1 MLVYGYKPVEKKL
14 WELKNAAMKIVGAP
28 SFSYNVV
35 IANANWCLLIAV
47 IMLLSITTTED
58 LGQFFSLARYLEFSL
73 CSCNT

>member
-1 MLVYGYKPVEKKL
+1 
-14 WELKNAAMKIVGAP
+14 MKIVGAP

-58 LGQFFSLARYLEFSL
+58 LGQFFSLALYLEFSL